1 MHIGFYI
8 REARRLAKEAQADP
22 NVTPNNL
29 VLRNLAIPVYTAR
42 DAISK
47 TRFDYRGHI
56 FEELV
61 AVGNFALVR
70 AAHAFDQDLA
80 KRDPGAFTPYAM
92 TAVERAQWDA
102 IEDLQSGAVD
112 AGKYGRE
119 LLPRIRG
126 AVSRRLEDGEIDP
139 ADIAKEL
146 GIAES
151 TVRQLLAIADGVDS
165 LDRSVDNEPDL
176 NLISI
181 IPDRG
186 PGPEEEVLAAAEAE
200 ERFAVFQEALQSL
213 NEDMRV
219 AIGLNTGFPAFDRA
233 TIATLLYAHRQGNQ
247 QTARRRLIRT
257 FRGSESYAARLG
269 FQAKDATGQGPGN
282 SPITPAP
289 RGQERARL
297 KRDSP
302 ADIWRRLTD
311 RWREEAG
318 LVSRQT
324 V

>member
-1 MHIGFYI
+1 M
-8 REARRLAKEAQADP
+8 
-22 NVTPNNL
+22 
-29 VLRNLAIPVYTAR
+29 
-42 DAISK
+42 
-47 TRFDYRGHI
+47 
-56 FEELV
+56 
-61 AVGNFALVR
+61 
-70 AAHAFDQDLA
+70 
-80 KRDPGAFTPYAM
+80 
-92 TAVERAQWDA
+92 
-102 IEDLQSGAVD
+102 
-112 AGKYGRE
+112 
-119 LLPRIRG
+119 
-126 AVSRRLEDGEIDP
+126 
-139 ADIAKEL
+139 
-146 GIAES
+146 
-151 TVRQLLAIADGVDS
+151 DGVDS
-165 LDRSVDNEPDL
+165 LYKPIGDEPDL

-181 IPDRG
+181 IPDRS
-186 PGPEEEVLAAAEAE
+186 PGPEEEVLAAAEAK

-219 AIGLNTGFPAFDRA
+219 AIGLNTGFPAFERA
-233 TIATLLYAHRQGNQ
+233 TIATLLYANRHSNQ
-247 QTARRRLIRT
+247 QTARKRLIRT

-302 ADIWRRLTD
+302 ADIWRPLTD